1 MSFVASY
8 HYDRRYV
15 STMMSVQRRKTSF
28 QTHIVATLTRF
39 SMHTSPLLLVTLNAV
54 ERIVFSL
61 VSVRIDDVDL
71 LLICIFESSRINEAH
86 TTSRLADEA
95 VCRTTIAYLVAVSF
109 CLFSDRPAVP
119 VNADDG
125 PAGVSS
131 CSKSFLLSDGA
142 CEALVGVC

>member
-8 HYDRRYV
+8 HYDRRCV
-15 STMMSVQRRKTSF
+15 RTMMSVHRRKASI

-39 SMHTSPLLLVTLNAV
+39 SMHTSPLLLVALNAV
-54 ERIVFSL
+54 KCIVFPL
-61 VSVRIDDVDL
+61 VSVRIDNVDL
-71 LLICIFESSRINEAH
+71 LLICIFESSRTVEANR
-86 TTSRLADEA
+86 TSRLADEA
-95 VCRTTIAYLVAVSF
+95 VYRTTIAYLVAVSF

-119 VNADDG
+119 ASVDNW

-131 CSKSFLLSDGA
+131 CSKSFLLSDEA